1 MMLLVAADGLTLS
14 ILHSHRLV
22 VSTCVPVLQ
31 YYSTTVP
38 QYYSTSTTVPQ
49 YYGTTVPQYQY
60 HSSRAGLYYE
70 EAFKAITMLG
80 QNKYKKRTFS
90 TKLVF
95 YKTTQTQSGM

>member
-1 MMLLVAADGLTLS
+1 MMLLVAADCLTLS

-31 YYSTTVP
+31 Y
-38 QYYSTSTTVPQ
+38 QYYS
-49 YYGTTVPQYQY
+49 TTVPQYQY

>member
-1 MMLLVAADGLTLS
+1 MMLLVAADCLTLS

-31 YYSTTVP
+31 YHSTTVP
-38 QYYSTSTTVPQ
+38 VL
-49 YYGTTVPQYQY
+49 QY

-80 QNKYKKRTFS
+80 QNKYKKSTFS

-95 YKTTQTQSGM
+95 YKTTETQSGM

>member
-1 MMLLVAADGLTLS
+1 MMLLVAADCLTLS

-31 YYSTTVP
+31 YQYYSTTVL
-38 QYYSTSTTVPQ
+38 
-49 YYGTTVPQYQY
+49 QYQY

>member
-1 MMLLVAADGLTLS
+1 MMLLVAADCLTLS

-22 VSTCVPVLQ
+22 VSTCVPVLR
-31 YYSTTVP
+31 YHSTTVL
-38 QYYSTSTTVPQ
+38 
-49 YYGTTVPQYQY
+49 QYQY

>member
-1 MMLLVAADGLTLS
+1 MMLLVAADCLTLS

-22 VSTCVPVLQ
+22 VSTCVPVL
-31 YYSTTVP
+31 
-38 QYYSTSTTVPQ
+38 
-49 YYGTTVPQYQY
+49 QYQY

>member
-1 MMLLVAADGLTLS
+1 MMLLVAADCLTLS

-31 YYSTTVP
+31 YQYYSTTVP
-38 QYYSTSTTVPQ
+38 
-49 YYGTTVPQYQY
+49 QY

>member
-1 MMLLVAADGLTLS
+1 MMLLVAADCLTLS

-38 QYYSTSTTVPQ
+38 VL
-49 YYGTTVPQYQY
+49 QYQY

>member
-1 MMLLVAADGLTLS
+1 MMLLVAADCLTLS

-38 QYYSTSTTVPQ
+38 QYY
-49 YYGTTVPQYQY
+49 GTTVLQYQY

>member
-1 MMLLVAADGLTLS
+1 MMLLVAADCLTLS

-22 VSTCVPVLQ
+22 VSTCVPVL
-31 YYSTTVP
+31 
-38 QYYSTSTTVPQ
+38 Q